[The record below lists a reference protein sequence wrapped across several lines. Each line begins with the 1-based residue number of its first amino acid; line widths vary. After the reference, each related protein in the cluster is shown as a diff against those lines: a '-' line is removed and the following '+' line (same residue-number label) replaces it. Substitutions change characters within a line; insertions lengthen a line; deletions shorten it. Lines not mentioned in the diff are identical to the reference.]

1 MLEGS
6 DLGAAYQSMN
16 PSFSY
21 QETGVETPAP
31 PPKQKEPVQNVINQ
45 QYEQEQRLLGLLAE
59 AQKKKPVQQQEP
71 GYIEKLML
79 KKRDL
84 GKLLIFSLVVL
95 LALSVHMFVEHYLVL
110 YITNNDMSF
119 ERQVFLRAL
128 YPLAVMFLL
137 WNLKTFI

>member
-6 DLGAAYQSMN
+6 ELGAAYQSMN

-21 QETGVETPAP
+21 QEPVAEP
-31 PPKQKEPVQNVINQ
+31 PQKQKEPVQNVINQ

-59 AQKKKPVQQQEP
+59 AQKKKPVQQQSEP
-71 GYIEKLML
+71 GYFEKLMS

-84 GKLLIFSLVVL
+84 GKLFIFSLVVL
-95 LALSVHMFVEHYLVL
+95 LALSLHMFVEHYLVL

-119 ERQVFLRAL
+119 ERQVLLRAL
-128 YPLAVMFLL
+128 YPVAVLFLL